1 MVAYSLRQAF
11 SEKDLAYSAALS
23 VAKATDDRVRSEEG
37 FIPNLDFAFP
47 VIVVNSPLILCSL
60 DENGEIHLEETDRG
74 EFLFHADPPKNFGT
88 CIQVVTIGGLPAFA
102 AEAKIVAGQ
111 LRTHLKSEVDRIW
124 NRVCSPDEGQ
134 SDADQAGRVGS
145 QIAP

>member
-1 MVAYSLRQAF
+1 M
-11 SEKDLAYSAALS
+11 K
-23 VAKATDDRVRSEEG
+23 
-37 FIPNLDFAFP
+37 
-47 VIVVNSPLILCSL
+47 
-60 DENGEIHLEETDRG
+60 NGEIHFEETDRG

-124 NRVCSPDEGQ
+124 NSVCSPDEGQ
-134 SDADQAGRVGS
+134 SNAD
-145 QIAP
+145 